1 MTPKVN
7 KPKPPPTP
15 ISAMDMKQFGKP
27 ADDTAR
33 SYSSLIANA
42 GGASG
47 LTKKANISKK
57 TLLGG

>member
-1 MTPKVN
+1 MTPKVK

-15 ISAMDMKQFGKP
+15 ISAMDMKNF
-27 ADDTAR
+27 ASTDSTAK
-33 SYSSLIANA
+33 SYSSLISNA

-47 LTKKANISKK
+47 LTKKANIQKK